1 MVSRCFMIKTLFVR
15 RSTAFSHFSISLGN
29 VAQDL
34 REWLEAAGYEVN
46 VVGGGR
52 INYRISSDGQRHA
65 TIYGFS
71 YGFGRGDHKK
81 AAEIIQQWSQN
92 NVATSVN
99 ESSSLY

>member
-1 MVSRCFMIKTLFVR
+1 LCSETF
-15 RSTAFSHFSISLGN
+15 HFSGN

-34 REWLEAAGYEVN
+34 REWIQAAGYEVT

-52 INYRISSDGQRHA
+52 INYRISSDGQRLA

-81 AAEIIQQWSQN
+81 AAEIIEQWSQGE
-92 NVATSVN
+92 VVTSID
-99 ESSSLY
+99 ESLSLY